1 LGRAVLKVGGL
12 ALAALMLANPLL
24 PAAQE
29 KTPPFEPGERLTYD
43 VTWSIFHAGTV
54 SATLQSEGQGPK
66 DNYSVITTAHSQ
78 GFVSL
83 LFDVQNEFR
92 SFFDPHT
99 LCSERISKKINE
111 GRRHKETEIVF
122 DSQRKRA
129 ILDERDLNKPHEAPK
144 HAENEI
150 PDCVEDVVTAFYYSR
165 SQDFQIGKPLHL
177 PVNDGSKT
185 YDVTLD
191 VQAREALQ
199 TPLGYRSAIRVEPK
213 VFSGLFKRRGR
224 MLVWFSDDDQRLPLR
239 IKFMIAV
246 GPITATLKSVTRIAE
261 KNPLEAQ
268 PAAVKK

>member
-1 LGRAVLKVGGL
+1 LRRAVVRVGGL
-12 ALAALMLANPLL
+12 TLAALALTNPLL

-29 KTPPFEPGERLTYD
+29 KTPPFEPGESLTYD

-54 SATLQSEGQGPK
+54 SATLQSESQGSK
-66 DNYSVITTAHSQ
+66 DNYTVITTAHSE
-78 GFVSL
+78 GFVSV

-122 DSQRKRA
+122 DSQRKLA
-129 ILDERDLNKPHEAPK
+129 ILDERDLTKPQETPK
-144 HAENEI
+144 HAESEI
-150 PDCVEDVVTAFYYSR
+150 PNCVEDVVTAFYYLR
-165 SQDFQIGKPLHL
+165 SQDFQIGKPLHM

-191 VQAREALQ
+191 VQAPEALQ
-199 TPLGYRSAIRVEPK
+199 TPLGHRSAIRVEPK
-213 VFSGLFKRRGR
+213 VFSGLFKRKGR
-224 MLVWFSDDDQRLPLR
+224 MLVWFSDDDQHLPLR

-246 GPITATLKSVTRIAE
+246 GPITATLKSVTQVAE
-261 KNPLEAQ
+261 KPLPKAQ
-268 PAAVKK
+268 PGANTK